1 MSARVL
7 DGKLVATEIKQQI
20 KEEVELLNAK
30 GIFPGLGT
38 ILVGSDP
45 GSVSYVK
52 GKHKDCSEVGI
63 ASLQIELKENAS
75 FQDISAAVNELN
87 DASECSGFIVQ
98 LPLPAQIDA
107 LAITRLIDPQKD
119 ADGLHPENLG
129 LLLYQQPRVVPCTP
143 LGIVKLLEHY
153 KISLEGQHVV
163 VVGRGLTVGR
173 PLGLLLS
180 QKEIDATVT
189 LCHSKTADLSAHT
202 SIADIVIA
210 AAGIAGG
217 IRAQDI
223 STGAVCI
230 DVGITRI
237 GNALVGDFAEDVIEK
252 ASWISPMPG
261 GTGPMT
267 RAMLLANVVQ
277 LAQ

>member
-1 MSARVL
+1 MSAHVL

-20 KEEVELLNAK
+20 KEDVKRLNEK

-38 ILVGSDP
+38 ILVGNDP
-45 GSVSYVK
+45 GSVSYVR
-52 GKHKDCSEVGI
+52 GKHKDCSDVGI
-63 ASLQIELKENAS
+63 ASLQIELQEDAS

-87 DASECSGFIVQ
+87 NASECTGFIVQ
-98 LPLPAQIDA
+98 LPLPNHIDA
-107 LAITRLIDPQKD
+107 LAITRLLDPAKD

-143 LGIVKLLEHY
+143 MGIVKLLEHY
-153 KISLEGQHVV
+153 KIPLEGQHVV

-180 QKEIDATVT
+180 QKGYDATVT
-189 LCHSKTADLSAHT
+189 LCHSKTPNLSTFTSNAD
-202 SIADIVIA
+202 VVVA
-210 AAGIAGG
+210 AAGMARG

-223 STGAVCI
+223 KSGAICI

-237 GNALVGDFAEDVIEK
+237 GNSLVGDFAEDVNEK
-252 ASWISPMPG
+252 ASWVSPMPG